1 MAEKV
6 IWNTPRSLF
15 NMALTAK
22 KQKRYTPDE
31 YLALEEK
38 AEFRSEYIDGYI
50 FEMSGGTE
58 NHIQISFNVTKLFAD
73 KLRGKCRAYQ
83 SEMKVWV
90 EEAKTFFY
98 PDVTVICGER
108 KFYNERND
116 VVENPILLVEVLS
129 DSTAKY
135 DKNEKFLTYQNIESF
150 QEYVLISQDKTLV
163 QQFIR
168 QPDGNW
174 KIKAT
179 IGLNSE
185 VYFDSV
191 EVSVSLSEIYDLVD
205 FEAEK

>member
-1 MAEKV
+1 M
-6 IWNTPRSLF
+6 S
-15 NMALTAK
+15 ALTKTK
-22 KQKRYTPDE
+22 KYTPEE

-38 AEFRSEYIDGYI
+38 AEFRNEYVDGYI

-58 NHIQISFNVTKLFAD
+58 NHIQISFNVTKLFSD

-90 EEAKTFFY
+90 ESVKTFFY
-98 PDVTVICGER
+98 PDVTVVCGER
-108 KFYNERND
+108 KFYNSRTD
-116 VVENPILLVEVLS
+116 TIENPILLVEVLS

-168 QPDGNW
+168 QNDGNW

-179 IGLNSE
+179 IGIESN
-185 VYFDSV
+185 VYFESV
-191 EVSVSLSEIYDLVD
+191 GTELSLKEIYDLVE
-205 FEAEK
+205 FE